1 MEIDGFAYLGDL
13 YINSKKGVPISI
25 RTPDEEDGITQSQI
39 DYKKYKFDILE
50 NYIYNNNFTDI
61 DMETFIKYFLIGEY

>member
-39 DYKKYKFDILE
+39 DYIKDKFDILE
-50 NYIYNNNFTDI
+50 NYIYNNNFTNI
-61 DMETFIKYFLIGEY
+61 DMETFIKYFLIGE

>member
-1 MEIDGFAYLGDL
+1 MCRFQLRTPDEEDG
-13 YINSKKGVPISI
+13 GVPVPI

-39 DYKKYKFDILE
+39 DYIKDKFDILE